1 MMYKIVNIM
10 LIITSLLMLE
20 IMINSSLFGQVVN
33 MGVWFVVG
41 LIFIINILIAM
52 FLDINFLI
60 KGYKV
65 KKYIWFYGA
74 AILIAIG
81 LYIFG
86 IMYPPT
92 IPMEAIGYIQNPTY
106 YNIQPIFFF
115 LFFISIIFKSIMSLI
130 QFWRQKN

>member
-1 MMYKIVNIM
+1 
-10 LIITSLLMLE
+10 MLE

-33 MGVWFVVG
+33 MGVWFVTV
-41 LIFIINILIAM
+41 LIFVINILIAI

-86 IMYPPT
+86 ILYPPT
-92 IPMEAIGYIQNPTY
+92 ISMEAIGYIQNSTY
-106 YNIQPIFFF
+106 YNIQPIFFL
-115 LFFISIIFKSIMSLI
+115 LFFMSIIFKSIMSLMLRI
-130 QFWRQKN
+130 K

>member
-1 MMYKIVNIM
+1 MYKIVNIM

-41 LIFIINILIAM
+41 FIFVINIIIAI

-65 KKYIWFYGA
+65 KKYMWFYGS

-86 IMYPPT
+86 ILYPPT
-92 IPMEAIGYIQNPTY
+92 ISMEAIGYIQNPNY
-106 YNIQPIFFF
+106 YNIQHIFFL
-115 LFFISIIFKSIMSLI
+115 LFFISIIFKSIMSLMLRI
-130 QFWRQKN
+130 K